1 MFPSFVSDE
10 EKTLKVWFAAVDV
23 SSLILLFLLLVN
35 VPTNHCFSADFNG
48 TNLLLRILRSKL

>member
-10 EKTLKVWFAAVDV
+10 EKVWFAAVDV
-23 SSLILLFLLLVN
+23 SSLILLFFLLLVI

>member
-10 EKTLKVWFAAVDV
+10 EKVWFAAVDV
-23 SSLILLFLLLVN
+23 SSLILLFLLLVI